1 MLVLAFLENA
11 SPDTGRV
18 IVWAGNNDLHR
29 ESFDFSIAKLWKMSL
44 TNIRKAF
51 PGASIW
57 VVQTVCPPDA
67 PALQKSNC
75 RKTNQLLSS
84 YRSVSL
90 ISLDTKVL
98 TFRRDQISL
107 ERQSADGAF
116 AVTLE
121 TRGQSFVVAPRC
133 TSAESL
139 ASGVR
144 DFGERLAVS
153 AARGF
158 KRELTVNDGPP
169 LPRRPTASIDPSRL
183 RPEIQAA
190 LAELDDVRE
199 NIRDCRNAPNISQA
213 EAKALRDLRADKSIV
228 IKPADKGSQL
238 VILDRQDYVREC
250 LRQLDDPAFYRPLN
264 EPINRFTAQRIRA
277 VFQSLLD
284 RRLIDKRQFT
294 AFCPKEEFRTRRFYI
309 LPKIHKPA
317 ESWPLGDIPPGR
329 PIVSDVDSE
338 SYASGRFIDSFLQP
352 IVIQLPSFIRDTDHF
367 QAAIRDITCPARG
380 ETFLFTMDVASLY
393 TNIPTAAGLE
403 CVQRA
408 FREHPDA
415 RRPDAS
421 LLSLLKLNLERNDFE
436 FDGKFFLQVKG
447 TAMGKSFAPSYSN
460 IYMGY
465 WEQRGLEL
473 SPQKPAL
480 WLRYIDDI
488 FGVWHG
494 TRDELVR
501 FHELLDGLDPN
512 IRLQLSYSSTEVNFL
527 DTTVFWDREGDV
539 KRLATKVYFKPTDSR
554 TLIHR
559 DSFHP
564 KRTFRGVVKSQLL
577 RYARR
582 CSLMADFDAACTG
595 LFSSLVQHQGYNRRF
610 LRTIKYE
617 MLTEL
622 GFYPTR
628 RWEFGFLPC
637 NPTRLCR
644 CCQAHARF
652 ASVCP
657 GSAATTVQLII
668 SQRIDCN
675 ATNAVYAVFCRRCD
689 HTIYVGETANSIR
702 GRMLAHIGDIRHA
715 RDTPVARHFTSDGH
729 SLADFAFTG
738 IWSRDGT
745 GPRANERRQ
754 RHEAKLIEVLK
765 TQTPH
770 GVNEL
775 AGTLHNPAIPLI
787 LPHCAR
793 SDALVAAVKDRVAR
807 CCEAPVLP
815 AYTKGRNLRQL
826 LCPSRLD
833 LLLQFEN
840 LSTSSLEVK
849 FPAEVDKIWI
859 LPEPGQLG
867 LGQPLLL
874 LLLAATTGPEL
885 SASQPGPHTLAVLI
899 CGRLRAR
906 SARSRRACA
915 SCTDPIELSRAEV
928 QERRCGCCCCCC
940 FDRRRCF
947 TSSCTA
953 AGSAASAAS
962 SSSTILSEPGPVS
975 ASSLTSPA
983 SSAGTFP
990 ATSDSAAP
998 SLVGAVSI
1006 STSSMLVSRQQSDTP
1021 ADAEASA
1028 PLRDCQRRGHG
1039 RRASMVVTSVSSAR
1053 DDRRRTT
1060 RRFFWPPLLQAPPQL
1075 SSAEQR
1081 PAFDPIEHPGRLAP
1095 ALAPAPAAGVGHPGA
1110 RPGPPVL
1117 PAPHKCKNVGVEEQ
1131 QQQQSAGEQHRE
1143 AGLVRLH
1150 HRGAHQLVVGGAV
1163 GHGQL
1168 HAAVGQFNAHPGAS
1182 CEAARYT
1189 DSAAETHRQ
1198 GHVGQGA
1205 APAGL
1210 HAGHEADDDEPVH
1223 SDEAEQKS
1231 RRWHQRIAKDVE
1243 KPVPDVLVE
1252 SRRDDHSA
1260 YQQVQHR
1267 QGDHVDILRQVAEA
1281 AFRDSRV
1288 SDPWFD
1294 SVRTHIYLEIDNQES
1309 SSRDKLRESNPAGC
1323 SFKDFAKL
1331 DETET
1336 CSTGALLSRAT
1347 CRRACGPEPN
1357 RLQLTGGLPWRRL
1370 SSSGIQMN
1378 LLTLFD
1384 FLRGPNGAKNV
1395 LPELELPVT
1404 SPAEL
1409 PAEDDEA
1416 MARGPVTEAAVAR
1429 PARLVRRVAV
1439 RRVHRGQRHRLIGF
1453 ADYRQLRLFVHDG
1466 FESPAES
1473 LVHAAA
1479 ERQLPSDGRVEV
1491 VAVMQAHLGF
1501 RHGAARYLAFACS
1514 QAVERILPPVA
1525 VVHHF
1530 VSPGGH
1536 RVKFPV
1542 RAAEFAV
1549 PILQRTKSLRR
1560 RWSPCKLLTRLSS
1573 NGRVGRLVELQ
1584 VLLTGLLLNQGSI
1597 GGGRRQQSLFQFVAF
1612 GSKLRQSRL
1621 SVSWSRIWATST
1633 SAAAEPAAVTLLA
1646 DLDPGRLEHGVTR
1659 TSPTSRF
1666 KSSEPIP
1673 PDRLVRSRMLS
1684 RKNTISWAS
1693 GRWRQRR
1700 LLTIVR
1706 VSQELEEQLELT
1718 AQLQSHMVHT
1728 RRSDALE
1735 ISGSRGCGAGSNA
1748 SASPVFNN
1756 RKSGGSATSPQRQLQ
1771 PLQQPHHHNHHHHH
1785 SHHHQQQQD
1794 YDSRPDGRPRR
1805 LAASENGAHIG
1816 DSRKRR
1822 LRYAVSTEDEEDED
1836 DEDEHELVGNGGLGH
1851 SEDDD
1856 GESLDRRS
1864 RQPRRV
1870 VERLSR
1876 RRSRQQK
1883 RPRRHLQQSDVDE
1896 NVDEDD
1902 EEDDAEQAAEA
1913 ATVSKNATDEQQQQQ
1928 FSDMYTRVKRPRKK
1942 FIRDMYGQLV
1952 AVENQ
1957 VSAKGRRRNR
1967 EAEEEEDDEE
1977 EGATEEDAAGGGG
1990 GGQQRRP
1997 YQLRQHRRRTDVY
2010 QTSAYEAM
2018 PRRSRGGGVGGV
2030 GSSREAS
2037 YRRRQRS
2044 SSGRACRRR
2053 RRSLQRN
2060 RHGSSSTESSSSSS
2074 SGSDSA
2080 DDNANDER
2088 RFLRRKNRSMA
2099 KARLRCLPM
2108 NLAMQD
2114 AERGIRRDRSKIGAS
2129 LADVD
2134 PMSIDTGVTF
2144 ESIGGLGDHLRSL
2157 KEMLVFPMLY
2167 PEVFAHLR
2175 VDPPRGVLFYGPPG
2189 CGKTLVARALAN
2201 ECGRADARRKVAFFM
2216 RKGADCLSKW
2226 VGESERQLRLL
2237 FDQAYQ
2243 MRPSIIF
2250 FDEIDGLAPV
2260 RSTRQD
2266 QIHSSIV
2273 STLLALM
2280 DGLDARGEVI
2290 VIGATNRLD
2299 SIDPAL
2305 RRPGRFDR
2313 ELRFSLPNE
2322 AARLEIL
2329 RLHLGHFQ
2337 LSEETLRSVA
2347 ESTAGYCGADLKA
2360 LSTEAGLSALRRAYP
2375 QIYYSKDKL
2384 LLDNARISVSAGD
2397 LTAALV
2403 RVRPAGQR
2411 STPAVARPPPAYLN
2425 PLYSDAA
2432 ADAAD
2437 RLPAG
2442 RQAGRPAEWKPTP
2455 ASHAAWT
2462 DWRLIWARP
2471 FCTEWE
2477 SLPAHCLDPA
2487 ALYASASVRCPEEA
2501 VADLFRE
2508 LRRAAPAA
2516 LYVPACDSLFGDSST
2531 GGLSDTVRR
2540 CLLASLRD
2548 FDPSLPL
2555 LVLMTRECINLDA
2568 DEIGDSFQPP
2578 DWLDCSSE
2586 DLVTVRVTSPTD
2598 AQRRAFFSDM
2608 VLNAA
2613 TVLDDADGGSAENF
2627 RQPSRCRRC
2636 RWLRPVRRPAL
2647 TPAEAKRLA
2656 RREEGQLRELRIFLR
2671 DTCNKLA
2678 RDRRFFVFAK
2688 PVTDVADYYDII
2700 KNPMDLATV
2709 MDKIDRGDYCCAE
2722 DFLADVDLISRNA
2735 LEYNPVTDDES
2746 VAIRHRA
2753 CALRDVAQAI
2763 VKAEMDSDFERTTVN
2778 KFAIVDAT

>member
-1 MLVLAFLENA
+1 
-11 SPDTGRV
+11 
-18 IVWAGNNDLHR
+18 
-29 ESFDFSIAKLWKMSL
+29 
-44 TNIRKAF
+44 
-51 PGASIW
+51 
-57 VVQTVCPPDA
+57 
-67 PALQKSNC
+67 
-75 RKTNQLLSS
+75 
-84 YRSVSL
+84 
-90 ISLDTKVL
+90 
-98 TFRRDQISL
+98 
-107 ERQSADGAF
+107 
-116 AVTLE
+116 
-121 TRGQSFVVAPRC
+121 
-133 TSAESL
+133 
-139 ASGVR
+139 
-144 DFGERLAVS
+144 
-153 AARGF
+153 
-158 KRELTVNDGPP
+158 
-169 LPRRPTASIDPSRL
+169 
-183 RPEIQAA
+183 
-190 LAELDDVRE
+190 
-199 NIRDCRNAPNISQA
+199 
-213 EAKALRDLRADKSIV
+213 
-228 IKPADKGSQL
+228 
-238 VILDRQDYVREC
+238 
-250 LRQLDDPAFYRPLN
+250 
-264 EPINRFTAQRIRA
+264 
-277 VFQSLLD
+277 
-284 RRLIDKRQFT
+284 
-294 AFCPKEEFRTRRFYI
+294 
-309 LPKIHKPA
+309 
-317 ESWPLGDIPPGR
+317 
-329 PIVSDVDSE
+329 
-338 SYASGRFIDSFLQP
+338 
-352 IVIQLPSFIRDTDHF
+352 
-367 QAAIRDITCPARG
+367 
-380 ETFLFTMDVASLY
+380 
-393 TNIPTAAGLE
+393 
-403 CVQRA
+403 
-408 FREHPDA
+408 
-415 RRPDAS
+415 
-421 LLSLLKLNLERNDFE
+421 
-436 FDGKFFLQVKG
+436 
-447 TAMGKSFAPSYSN
+447 
-460 IYMGY
+460 
-465 WEQRGLEL
+465 
-473 SPQKPAL
+473 
-480 WLRYIDDI
+480 
-488 FGVWHG
+488 
-494 TRDELVR
+494 
-501 FHELLDGLDPN
+501 
-512 IRLQLSYSSTEVNFL
+512 
-527 DTTVFWDREGDV
+527 
-539 KRLATKVYFKPTDSR
+539 
-554 TLIHR
+554 
-559 DSFHP
+559 
-564 KRTFRGVVKSQLL
+564 
-577 RYARR
+577 
-582 CSLMADFDAACTG
+582 
-595 LFSSLVQHQGYNRRF
+595 
-610 LRTIKYE
+610 
-617 MLTEL
+617 
-622 GFYPTR
+622 
-628 RWEFGFLPC
+628 
-637 NPTRLCR
+637 
-644 CCQAHARF
+644 
-652 ASVCP
+652 
-657 GSAATTVQLII
+657 
-668 SQRIDCN
+668 
-675 ATNAVYAVFCRRCD
+675 
-689 HTIYVGETANSIR
+689 
-702 GRMLAHIGDIRHA
+702 
-715 RDTPVARHFTSDGH
+715 
-729 SLADFAFTG
+729 
-738 IWSRDGT
+738 
-745 GPRANERRQ
+745 
-754 RHEAKLIEVLK
+754 
-765 TQTPH
+765 
-770 GVNEL
+770 
-775 AGTLHNPAIPLI
+775 
-787 LPHCAR
+787 
-793 SDALVAAVKDRVAR
+793 
-807 CCEAPVLP
+807 
-815 AYTKGRNLRQL
+815 
-826 LCPSRLD
+826 
-833 LLLQFEN
+833 
-840 LSTSSLEVK
+840 
-849 FPAEVDKIWI
+849 
-859 LPEPGQLG
+859 
-867 LGQPLLL
+867 
-874 LLLAATTGPEL
+874 
-885 SASQPGPHTLAVLI
+885 
-899 CGRLRAR
+899 
-906 SARSRRACA
+906 
-915 SCTDPIELSRAEV
+915 
-928 QERRCGCCCCCC
+928 
-940 FDRRRCF
+940 
-947 TSSCTA
+947 
-953 AGSAASAAS
+953 
-962 SSSTILSEPGPVS
+962 
-975 ASSLTSPA
+975 
-983 SSAGTFP
+983 
-990 ATSDSAAP
+990 
-998 SLVGAVSI
+998 
-1006 STSSMLVSRQQSDTP
+1006 
-1021 ADAEASA
+1021 
-1028 PLRDCQRRGHG
+1028 
-1039 RRASMVVTSVSSAR
+1039 
-1053 DDRRRTT
+1053 
-1060 RRFFWPPLLQAPPQL
+1060 
-1075 SSAEQR
+1075 
-1081 PAFDPIEHPGRLAP
+1081 
-1095 ALAPAPAAGVGHPGA
+1095 
-1110 RPGPPVL
+1110 
-1117 PAPHKCKNVGVEEQ
+1117 
-1131 QQQQSAGEQHRE
+1131 
-1143 AGLVRLH
+1143 
-1150 HRGAHQLVVGGAV
+1150 
-1163 GHGQL
+1163 
-1168 HAAVGQFNAHPGAS
+1168 
-1182 CEAARYT
+1182 
-1189 DSAAETHRQ
+1189 
-1198 GHVGQGA
+1198 
-1205 APAGL
+1205 
-1210 HAGHEADDDEPVH
+1210 
-1223 SDEAEQKS
+1223 
-1231 RRWHQRIAKDVE
+1231 
-1243 KPVPDVLVE
+1243 
-1252 SRRDDHSA
+1252 
-1260 YQQVQHR
+1260 
-1267 QGDHVDILRQVAEA
+1267 
-1281 AFRDSRV
+1281 
-1288 SDPWFD
+1288 
-1294 SVRTHIYLEIDNQES
+1294 
-1309 SSRDKLRESNPAGC
+1309 
-1323 SFKDFAKL
+1323 
-1331 DETET
+1331 
-1336 CSTGALLSRAT
+1336 
-1347 CRRACGPEPN
+1347 
-1357 RLQLTGGLPWRRL
+1357 
-1370 SSSGIQMN
+1370 
-1378 LLTLFD
+1378 
-1384 FLRGPNGAKNV
+1384 
-1395 LPELELPVT
+1395 
-1404 SPAEL
+1404 
-1409 PAEDDEA
+1409 
-1416 MARGPVTEAAVAR
+1416 
-1429 PARLVRRVAV
+1429 
-1439 RRVHRGQRHRLIGF
+1439 
-1453 ADYRQLRLFVHDG
+1453 
-1466 FESPAES
+1466 
-1473 LVHAAA
+1473 
-1479 ERQLPSDGRVEV
+1479 
-1491 VAVMQAHLGF
+1491 
-1501 RHGAARYLAFACS
+1501 
-1514 QAVERILPPVA
+1514 
-1525 VVHHF
+1525 
-1530 VSPGGH
+1530 
-1536 RVKFPV
+1536 
-1542 RAAEFAV
+1542 
-1549 PILQRTKSLRR
+1549 
-1560 RWSPCKLLTRLSS
+1560 
-1573 NGRVGRLVELQ
+1573 
-1584 VLLTGLLLNQGSI
+1584 
-1597 GGGRRQQSLFQFVAF
+1597 
-1612 GSKLRQSRL
+1612 
-1621 SVSWSRIWATST
+1621 
-1633 SAAAEPAAVTLLA
+1633 
-1646 DLDPGRLEHGVTR
+1646 
-1659 TSPTSRF
+1659 
-1666 KSSEPIP
+1666 
-1673 PDRLVRSRMLS
+1673 
-1684 RKNTISWAS
+1684 
-1693 GRWRQRR
+1693 
-1700 LLTIVR
+1700 
-1706 VSQELEEQLELT
+1706 
-1718 AQLQSHMVHT
+1718 HMVHT

-2437 RLPAG
+2437 RLRQLLAARPAG
-2442 RQAGRPAEWKPTP
+2442 RPSGSQRRLVMLLGQTGDCLAKYLGPAIL
-2455 ASHAAWT
+2455 H
-2462 DWRLIWARP
+2462 RM
-2471 FCTEWE
+2471 E

-2613 TVLDDADGGSAENF
+2613 TVLDDADGGVGCGSGGELPPAESL
-2627 RQPSRCRRC
+2627 PPLPLAPAS
-2636 RWLRPVRRPAL
+2636 PPPAL

-2763 VKAEMDSDFERTTVN
+2763 VKAEMDSDFEDDCKQIRDRRRDDGAPAAAATGQTAATKKSSLSTHPSTNGPTRQQHGNGCLSGSNSGSGVSRADRYSRRSATVATSATNDAEAETASAAAAATPTTRRSLSASASPPQQQQPPAAQPSSSAAGGSPYRQPDAMVVRNRLQNLLNQLVSRTASLTRQQLDSAYTRLSDCLAGLRTAN
-2778 KFAIVDAT
+2778 STAEQQQPQFADQVCASIENFIQTIA